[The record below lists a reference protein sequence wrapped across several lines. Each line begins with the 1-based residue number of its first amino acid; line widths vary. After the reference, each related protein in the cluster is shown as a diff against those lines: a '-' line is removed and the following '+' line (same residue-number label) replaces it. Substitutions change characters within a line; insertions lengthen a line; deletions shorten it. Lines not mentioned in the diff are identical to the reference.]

1 MGSQGGRSIINT
13 QGQIMT
19 DIRHTL
25 YIGGRANIYLY
36 V

>member
-1 MGSQGGRSIINT
+1 MGSQGARYIFST
-13 QGQIMT
+13 QEQIMT